1 MELKKFK
8 FNCEIQKYNN
18 PKTYY
23 KFEIINLQFINT
35 CQVWGI
41 NLTIF
46 NIWVQLFYIK

>member
-18 PKTYY
+18 PKT
-23 KFEIINLQFINT
+23 NT

>member
-41 NLTIF
+41 NLTIQRNSF
-46 NIWVQLFYIK
+46 I

>member
-23 KFEIINLQFINT
+23 KFEIINLQFINSD
-35 CQVWGI
+35 CERQFKRQRNSFI
-41 NLTIF
+41 
-46 NIWVQLFYIK
+46 